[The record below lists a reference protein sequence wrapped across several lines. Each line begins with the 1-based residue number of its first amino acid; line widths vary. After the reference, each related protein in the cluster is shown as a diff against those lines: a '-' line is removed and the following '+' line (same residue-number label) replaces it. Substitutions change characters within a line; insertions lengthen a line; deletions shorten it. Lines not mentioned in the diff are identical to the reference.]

1 MKVFPSHPVPLPKG
15 EGRDE
20 GADMKGEQ
28 VMKEFD
34 VVVVGGGP
42 AGYVAA
48 IRSAQLGMSTAL
60 VDEYIGKNGKPA
72 LGGTCLNAGCIPS
85 KALLDSSEHYHRV
98 KHKFASHGIKAQ
110 GVELDVPTMIERK
123 DKIVGTLTKGVAG
136 LFKKN
141 NITWLQGH
149 GSLQLGMKVRVD
161 PKDGSRDEETVQAK
175 HIIVATG
182 SVPRMLPALTIDQ
195 EKIVDSTGALEFKEV
210 PKRLGV
216 IGAGVIGLELGS
228 VWSRLGA
235 EVVVL
240 EAMDDFLAMTDEQIA
255 KEALKE
261 FKRQGL
267 DIHLGTRV
275 KKADVSGEGVW
286 MEYEDAEGSHELNVD
301 KLVVA
306 VGRKPHTDGLNATE
320 VDLYID
326 ESGYIHVDEFCCTNI
341 PDVYAVGDVVRGPM
355 LAHKGSEE
363 GVMVAERIA
372 GKKTRVNHDTIPWV
386 IYTWPEIAWV
396 GKTENALKK
405 EARTFRSGTF
415 PMRAS
420 GRALAMEE
428 TVGMVKVIADA
439 ETDEILG
446 VHIFGA
452 SASELIAE
460 AVVAMEYNAS
470 AEDLACIVHAH
481 PTMSEAVH
489 EAALGVHKRS
499 LHI

>member
-1 MKVFPSHPVPLPKG
+1 
-15 EGRDE
+15 
-20 GADMKGEQ
+20 
-28 VMKEFD
+28 MKEFD
-34 VVVVGGGP
+34 VVVIGGGP

-60 VDEYIGKNGKPA
+60 VDEYIGKKGKHV

-98 KHKFASHGIKAQ
+98 LHKFDSHGIKAKE
-110 GVELDVPTMIERK
+110 VSLDVPTMIARK
-123 DKIVGTLTKGVAG
+123 DKIVSTLTQGVAG

-141 NITWLQGH
+141 KITWLKGH
-149 GSLQLGMKVRVD
+149 GRLELGMKVSVK
-161 PKDGSRDEETVQAK
+161 PTSGEGEKEVVQAK
-175 HIIVATG
+175 HIIIATG
-182 SVPRMLPALTIDQ
+182 SVPRMIPSLTIDQ
-195 EKIVDSTGALEFKEV
+195 DHIVDSTGALDFTEV

-235 EVVVL
+235 DVVVL
-240 EAMDDFLAMTDEQIA
+240 EAMDDFLTMTDEQIA

-267 DIHLGTRV
+267 DIHLGARV
-275 KKADVSGEGVW
+275 KSAAVGKDGVDL
-286 MEYEDAEGSHELNVD
+286 EYEDADGVHDLKVD
-301 KLVVA
+301 KVVVA

-320 VDLYID
+320 VDLFID

-341 PDVYAVGDVVRGPM
+341 PDIYAIGDVVQGPM

-372 GKKTRVNHDTIPWV
+372 GKKTRVNHETIPWV

-396 GKTENALKK
+396 GKTEKALKK
-405 EARTFRSGTF
+405 EAREFRSGTF
-415 PMRAS
+415 PLRAS

-428 TVGMVKVIADA
+428 TVGMVKVIAAAD
-439 ETDEILG
+439 TDEILG

-489 EAALGVHKRS
+489 EAALDVHKRA

>member
-1 MKVFPSHPVPLPKG
+1 
-15 EGRDE
+15 
-20 GADMKGEQ
+20 
-28 VMKEFD
+28 
-34 VVVVGGGP
+34 
-42 AGYVAA
+42 
-48 IRSAQLGMSTAL
+48 MSTAL
-60 VDEYIGKNGKPA
+60 VDEYIGKDGKPS

-85 KALLDSSEHYHRV
+85 KALLDSSEQYHRV

-123 DKIVGTLTKGVAG
+123 DKIVSTLTKGVAG

-141 NITWLQGH
+141 KITWLQGH
-149 GSLQLGMKVRVD
+149 GSLQLGMKVKVA
-161 PKDGSRDEETVQAK
+161 PSGGGTEELVQAK
-175 HIIVATG
+175 HIIIATG
-182 SVPRMLPALTIDQ
+182 SVPRTLPNLTIDQ
-195 EKIVDSTGALEFKEV
+195 DKIVDSTGALEFTEV

-228 VWSRLGA
+228 VWSRLGS

-240 EAMDDFLAMTDEQIA
+240 EAMDDFLAMTDEEIA

-275 KKADVSGEGVW
+275 KNADVTDKGVTVD
-286 MEYEDAEGSHELNVD
+286 YEDDKGSHQFTVD

-306 VGRKPHTDGLNATE
+306 VGRKPHTEGLNSTE

-326 ESGYIHVDEFCCTNI
+326 ESGYIHVDEFCATNI
-341 PDVYAVGDVVRGPM
+341 PDIYAIGDVVQGPM

-363 GVMVAERIA
+363 GIMVAERIA

-396 GKTENALKK
+396 GKTEKALKK
-405 EARTFRSGTF
+405 EAREFRSGTF

-428 TVGMVKVIADA
+428 TVGLVKVIADA
-439 ETDEILG
+439 QTDEILG

-452 SASELIAE
+452 AASELIAE
-460 AVVAMEYNAS
+460 AVVAMEYQAS

-481 PTMSEAVH
+481 PTMSEAIH

>member
-1 MKVFPSHPVPLPKG
+1 
-15 EGRDE
+15 
-20 GADMKGEQ
+20 
-28 VMKEFD
+28 MKEFD
-34 VVVVGGGP
+34 VVVIGGGP

-48 IRSAQLGMSTAL
+48 IRCAQCGMSTAL
-60 VDEYIGKNGKPA
+60 VDEYVGKDGQAA

-85 KALLDSSEHYHRV
+85 KALLDSSEHYDRV
-98 KHKFASHGIKAQ
+98 KNKYDSHGINVSDLA
-110 GVELDVPTMIERK
+110 LDVPTMIKRK
-123 DKIVGTLTKGVAG
+123 DKIVSKLTKGVAS

-141 NITWLQGH
+141 KITWLQGH
-149 GSLQLGMKVRVD
+149 GHLEVGLKVGVAPVD
-161 PKDGSRDEETVQAK
+161 GKGEKEVVQAK
-175 HIIVATG
+175 HIIIATG
-182 SVPRMLPALTIDQ
+182 STPRSLPNVAIDQ
-195 EKIVDSTGALEFKEV
+195 DRIVDSTGALEFQDV

-228 VWSRLGA
+228 VWSRLGS

-240 EAMDDFLAMTDEQIA
+240 EAMDEFLAMTDQEVA
-255 KEALKE
+255 KAAYKE

-275 KKADVSGEGVW
+275 KSAKPGKDGVRLK
-286 MEYEDAEGSHELNVD
+286 YEDNDGAHDLKVD
-301 KLVVA
+301 KLIVS
-306 VGRKPHTDGLNATE
+306 VGRKPHTEGLNATE
-320 VDLYID
+320 VDLFID
-326 ESGYIHVDEFCCTNI
+326 ESGYIHVDEFCATNL
-341 PDVYAVGDVVRGPM
+341 PDVYAIGDVVRGPM

-372 GKKTRVNHDTIPWV
+372 GKKAEVNHDTIPWV

-396 GKTENALKK
+396 GKTEAELKK
-405 EARTFRSGTF
+405 EARAFKSGVF

-428 TVGMVKVIADA
+428 PVGLTKVIADA
-439 ETDEILG
+439 ETDVILG

-460 AVVAMEYNAS
+460 AVVAMEYQAS

-499 LHI
+499 IHI

>member
-1 MKVFPSHPVPLPKG
+1 M
-15 EGRDE
+15 R
-20 GADMKGEQ
+20 
-28 VMKEFD
+28 EFD
-34 VVVVGGGP
+34 VVVIGGGP

-60 VDEYIGKNGKPA
+60 VDEYIGKDGKPA

-98 KHKFASHGIKAQ
+98 RNKFASHGIKAQ
-110 GVELDVPTMIERK
+110 GVELDVPTMIKRK
-123 DKIVGTLTKGVAG
+123 DKIVATLTKGVAG

-149 GSLQLGMKVRVD
+149 GSLQLGMKVSVA
-161 PKDGSRDEETVQAK
+161 PTNGGEAEVVQAK
-175 HIIVATG
+175 HIIIATG
-182 SVPRMLPALTIDQ
+182 SVPRTLPNLSIDQ
-195 EKIVDSTGALEFKEV
+195 EKIVDSTGALEFTEV

-240 EAMDDFLAMTDEQIA
+240 EAMDEFLAMTDEAIA

-267 DIHLGTRV
+267 DIHLGARV
-275 KKADVSGEGVW
+275 KNADVTGEGVTVD
-286 MEYEDAEGSHELNVD
+286 YEDADGAHQFTVD

-306 VGRKPHTDGLNATE
+306 VGRKPHTEGLNSTE

-326 ESGYIHVDEFCCTNI
+326 ESGYIHVDEYCCTNI
-341 PDVYAVGDVVRGPM
+341 PDIYAIGDVVQGPM

-396 GKTENALKK
+396 GKTEKALKK
-405 EARTFRSGTF
+405 EAREFQSGTF

-428 TVGMVKVIADA
+428 TVGLVKVIADA
-439 ETDEILG
+439 KTDEILG

-452 SASELIAE
+452 AASELIAE